1 MSMPSGQIA
10 WLQQQ
15 QIAAYHAA
23 AEAEQHKRTAF
34 LLLMQSAS
42 WPSEQTVSETA
53 DLDQTR

>member
-1 MSMPSGQIA
+1 MPSGQIA